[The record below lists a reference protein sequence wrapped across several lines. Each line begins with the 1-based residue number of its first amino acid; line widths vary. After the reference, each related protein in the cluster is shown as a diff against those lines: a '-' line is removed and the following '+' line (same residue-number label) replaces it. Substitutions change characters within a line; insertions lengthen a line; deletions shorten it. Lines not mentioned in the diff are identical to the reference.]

1 MQTKV
6 TGVIGENFNFLS
18 KPSLFSLSTLL
29 RIRTKRGENGE
40 GSGEKSLLRGVTYF
54 RYCLTVLS
62 RFPLVPLVTLVHIQ
76 NKRNCFDSART
87 KFGYFKNRDYK
98 SNTKEVS
105 LKTGSRMNAAK
116 IVLSLWNSW
125 LSFVCWTDS
134 LLLIKIWHS
143 IYKMK
148 VLRELFGSCF
158 ISK

>member
-29 RIRTKRGENGE
+29 RIRTKRGENGGG
-40 GSGEKSLLRGVTYF
+40 GSGEKSLLRGITYF

-62 RFPLVPLVTLVHIQ
+62 RFALVPLVTLVYIQ
-76 NKRNCFDSART
+76 NKKNCFDSART

-116 IVLSLWNSW
+116 IVLSLWNS
-125 LSFVCWTDS
+125 
-134 LLLIKIWHS
+134 
-143 IYKMK
+143 
-148 VLRELFGSCF
+148 
-158 ISK
+158 

>member
-29 RIRTKRGENGE
+29 RIRTKGGENGE
-40 GSGEKSLLRGVTYF
+40 GSGEKSLLRGITYF

-62 RFPLVPLVTLVHIQ
+62 RFALVPLVPLVTLVYIQ
-76 NKRNCFDSART
+76 NKKNCFDSART

-116 IVLSLWNSW
+116 IVLS
-125 LSFVCWTDS
+125 
-134 LLLIKIWHS
+134 
-143 IYKMK
+143 Y
-148 VLRELFGSCF
+148 
-158 ISK
+158 